1 MRLRIRRQH
10 RRRRHEGA
18 APDPLTGTRVRQ
30 QVRAALG
37 GKLQPALKVGA
48 PNDAFEQEADRI
60 ADTITGRPAN
70 GMLQRQANG
79 DTAEEKPEALTTE
92 AAQKPNGAPEPEEEE
107 QKNAE
112 PAPAPEAEKLPEET
126 VQAKAGRGGTVAPA
140 AITQIIRSR
149 QGRGESLPNTTR
161 RFFESRLGTSFR
173 VVRVHADTTAA
184 RLNEALGARAF
195 TVGNDVF
202 FARGAY
208 SPESAE
214 GRRLLAHELVHV
226 LQQRRGLSQ
235 LQRRVVPERVS
246 CFQKPPSW
254 PSFAVMGVTDGQ
266 AAVAAIQAAADR
278 AVVLLDS
285 VIERLENIR
294 GRIHAGEP
302 PSRSVIT
309 DTIARELRQ
318 RLRLDPSRRRT
329 WTERGPGTVEM
340 IIRWY
345 RNIRKILDGE
355 WLYYNCLGPDCRDF
369 DAWTNLGE
377 RRIRLCRPFWNDGLD
392 GRAITLIH
400 EASHIYYFTR
410 DSGRGPGSAYCLE
423 QFICALNSL
432 NDVCTG
438 CD

>member
-92 AAQKPNGAPEPEEEE
+92 DTQKPNGAPEPEEEE

-149 QGRGESLPNTTR
+149 QGRGESLPNPTR

-173 VVRVHADTTAA
+173 RVRVHADTTAA
-184 RLNEALGARAF
+184 SLNDALGARAF

-208 SPESAE
+208 SPASAG
-214 GRRLLAHELVHV
+214 GRHLLAHELVHV

-235 LQRRVVPERVS
+235 LQRRVVPGRVS
-246 CFQKPPSW
+246 CHGYPATW
-254 PSFAVMGVTDGQ
+254 PIFGRMGVAGGTD
-266 AAVAAIQAAADR
+266 AVNAIQAAVNR
-278 AVVLLDS
+278 AVALLDDA
-285 VIERLENIR
+285 IAELEYSR
-294 GRIHAGEP
+294 GRIRAGEP
-302 PSRSVIT
+302 ADWPVISDTVARS
-309 DTIARELRQ
+309 LRR
-318 RLRLDPSRRRT
+318 RLRLNPGRRRT
-329 WTERGPGTVEM
+329 WTGSGPGTVE
-340 IIRWY
+340 IAIRWY
-345 RNIRKILDGE
+345 RHIRRILAGN
-355 WLYYNCLGPDCRDF
+355 WMRYNCWGPDCGAGDY
-369 DAWTNLGE
+369 AWTRDGE
-377 RRIRLCRPFWNDGLD
+377 YRIRLCSGFWGGSLD
-392 GRAITLIH
+392 TRAITLIH
-400 EASHIYYFTR
+400 EASHVYYGTA
-410 DSGRGPGSAYCLE
+410 DSGRGLGSAYCME
-423 QFICALNSL
+423 QFICDLNTL
-432 NDVCTG
+432 NVCEDCG
-438 CD
+438 